1 MSTELLRRT
10 PDVSFSVFK
19 FLKDQ
24 SYTVEGVTA
33 TLTTRPEFSG
43 LRIRLGYPSDLV
55 KVTTPA
61 LHVGS
66 PDEEME
72 GQVYFGTVDG
82 EDFYTVRVYGFVVG
96 LGDADQPHV
105 FYRDRLKNDV
115 RQLFAEVGED
125 EGITLYSAATKAELG
140 AIEVINTRS
149 RLIPAT
155 APAVPADRFKFVVEA
170 DIAYD

>member
-1 MSTELLRRT
+1 MSTTILRRT
-10 PDVSFSVFK
+10 PDIGFSVFK

-24 SYTVEGVTA
+24 LYTVDGITA
-33 TLTTRPEFSG
+33 TLATRADLSG
-43 LRIRLGYPSDLV
+43 LRIRIGYPSDLS

-66 PDEEME
+66 PDEETE

-82 EDFYTVRVYGFVVG
+82 EDFSTVRVYGFVVG
-96 LGDADQPHV
+96 LGETDQPHV

-125 EGITLYSAATKAELG
+125 EGITLYSAATKAEIG

-149 RLIPAT
+149 RLVPAT